1 MTKKLSIRLGYA
13 RERMDGWINLYKPK
27 GISSAKAVA
36 IVKKSFPKRKI
47 GHTGTLDLEA
57 DGVLPIAV
65 GEATKLV
72 SFLMDAVK
80 KYQFTIK
87 FGAKT
92 DTADA
97 SGTIIAESEY
107 IPTHDEC
114 QDVCQGFIGE
124 TKQMPPAYSAL
135 KIAGKRAYDLA
146 RRGETVI
153 LQARCITIYDLILV
167 SYTPQERS
175 ATYVCTCSK
184 GTYIRSLAED
194 ISLRLKTLGYVIE
207 LTRLSVGEFHIENAL
222 DVGML
227 LKLGGEEATKLLS
240 SQYSK
245 IESILDD
252 IPVLDATEAQV
263 QKIYFGQEVIFD
275 EVDDLSQVWVK
286 DANSKLIAI
295 GSLYSKRFKSSR
307 VFNLKI
313 DEENDVDNIRA

>member
-1 MTKKLSIRLGYA
+1 MN
-13 RERMDGWINLYKPK
+13 GWINLYKPK

-72 SFLMDAVK
+72 SFLMDARK
-80 KYQFTIK
+80 QYQFTVK
-87 FGAKT
+87 FGAQT

-97 SGTIIAESEY
+97 SGTIIAESDY
-107 IPTHDEC
+107 TPTSEEC
-114 QDVCQGFIGE
+114 LNVCQYFVGQV
-124 TKQMPPAYSAL
+124 KQVPPAYSAL

-146 RRGETVI
+146 RRGEIVV
-153 LQARCITIYDLILV
+153 LQERCITIHDCELV
-167 SYTPQERS
+167 NYNPQERS

-207 LTRLSVGEFHIENAL
+207 LTRLSVGEFHLENSL

-227 LKLGGEEATKLLS
+227 LKLGDEEARKLLS

-252 IPVLDATEAQV
+252 IPVLEATDAQV

-275 EVDDLSQVWVK
+275 QVDNLDQVWVRGA
-286 DANSKLIAI
+286 DSKLIAI
-295 GSLYSKRFKSSR
+295 GSLHSKRFKSSR

>member
-1 MTKKLSIRLGYA
+1 MN
-13 RERMDGWINLYKPK
+13 GWINLYKPK

-72 SFLMDAVK
+72 SFLMDARK
-80 KYQFTIK
+80 KYQFTVK
-87 FGAKT
+87 FGAQT

-97 SGTIIAESEY
+97 SGTIIAESDY
-107 IPTHDEC
+107 TPTSEEC
-114 QDVCQGFIGE
+114 LNVCQYFVGQV
-124 TKQMPPAYSAL
+124 KQVPPAYSAL

-146 RRGETVI
+146 RRGEIVV
-153 LQARCITIYDLILV
+153 LQERCITIHDCELV
-167 SYTPQERS
+167 NYNPQERS

-207 LTRLSVGEFHIENAL
+207 LTRLSVGEFHLENSL

-227 LKLGGEEATKLLS
+227 LKLGDEEARKLLS

-252 IPVLDATEAQV
+252 IPVLEATDAQV

-275 EVDDLSQVWVK
+275 QVDNLDQVWVRGA
-286 DANSKLIAI
+286 DSKLIAI
-295 GSLYSKRFKSSR
+295 GSLHSKRFKSSR

>member
-1 MTKKLSIRLGYA
+1 MN
-13 RERMDGWINLYKPK
+13 GWINLYKPK

-72 SFLMDAVK
+72 SFLMDARK
-80 KYQFTIK
+80 QYQFTVK
-87 FGAKT
+87 FGAQT

-97 SGTIIAESEY
+97 SGTIIAESDY
-107 IPTHDEC
+107 IPTPEEC
-114 QDVCQGFIGE
+114 LNVCRDFVGQI
-124 TKQMPPAYSAL
+124 QQIPPAYSAL

-146 RRGETVI
+146 RRGEVVV
-153 LQARCITIYDLILV
+153 LQKRCITIYDFKLV
-167 SYTPQERS
+167 NYNPQERS

-184 GTYIRSLAED
+184 GTYIRSLAQD

-207 LTRLSVGEFHIENAL
+207 LTRLSVGEFHLENSL

-227 LKLGGEEATKLLS
+227 LKLGSEEASKLLS

-245 IESILDD
+245 IESVLDD
-252 IPVLDATEAQV
+252 IPVLEATNAQV

-275 EVDDLSQVWVK
+275 EVDNLDQVWVRGI
-286 DANSKLIAI
+286 DSKLIAI
-295 GSLYSKRFKSSR
+295 GSLHSKRFKSSR

-313 DEENDVDNIRA
+313 DEGNDVDNIRA

>member
-1 MTKKLSIRLGYA
+1 MN
-13 RERMDGWINLYKPK
+13 GWINLYKPK

-72 SFLMDAVK
+72 SFLMDARK
-80 KYQFTIK
+80 QYQFTVK
-87 FGAKT
+87 FGAQT

-97 SGTIIAESEY
+97 SGTIIAESDY
-107 IPTHDEC
+107 IPTPEEC
-114 QDVCQGFIGE
+114 LNVCHYFIGQV
-124 TKQMPPAYSAL
+124 KQMPPAYSAL

-146 RRGETVI
+146 RRGEIVV
-153 LQARCITIYDLILV
+153 LQERCITIHDCELV
-167 SYTPQERS
+167 NYNPQERS

-207 LTRLSVGEFHIENAL
+207 LTRLSVGEFHLENSL

-227 LKLGGEEATKLLS
+227 LKLGDEEARKLLS

-245 IESILDD
+245 IESVLDD
-252 IPVLDATEAQV
+252 IPVLEATDTQV

-275 EVDDLSQVWVK
+275 EVDNLDKVWVRGA
-286 DANSKLIAI
+286 DSKLIAI
-295 GSLYSKRFKSSR
+295 GSLHSKRFKSSR

>member
-1 MTKKLSIRLGYA
+1 MI
-13 RERMDGWINLYKPK
+13 DGWINLYKPK

-97 SGTIIAESEY
+97 SGTIIAESDY
-107 IPTHDEC
+107 IPTLEEC
-114 QDVCQGFIGE
+114 RDVCRDFIGE
-124 TKQMPPAYSAL
+124 IKQMPPAYSAL

-153 LQARCITIYDLILV
+153 LQERKVTIYDLQFIN
-167 SYTPQERS
+167 YNPQERS

-207 LTRLSVGEFHIENAL
+207 LTRLSVGKFHRENSL
-222 DVGML
+222 DAEML
-227 LKLGGEEATKLLS
+227 LKLGGEEASKLLS

-252 IPVLDATEAQV
+252 IPVLEATKAQV

-275 EVDDLSQVWVK
+275 EVDDLSKVWVK
-286 DANSKLIAI
+286 DSDSKLIAI

>member
-13 RERMDGWINLYKPK
+13 KERMDGWINLYKPK

-72 SFLMDAVK
+72 SFLMDAIK
-80 KYQFTIK
+80 KYQFVIK

-97 SGTIIAESEY
+97 SGAIIAKSEY
-107 IPTHDEC
+107 IPTAEEC
-114 QDVCQGFIGE
+114 LNVCPNFIGE
-124 TKQMPPAYSAL
+124 IKQIPPAYSAL

-153 LQARCITIYDLILV
+153 LQERFITIYDLRLV
-167 SYTPQERS
+167 SYSPQERS

-207 LTRLSVGEFHIENAL
+207 LTRLSVGRFHLENSL
-222 DVGML
+222 DVKML
-227 LKLGGEEATKLLS
+227 LKLGDESATQLLI

-252 IPVLDATEAQV
+252 IPVLEATEAQV

-275 EVDDLSQVWVK
+275 EVNDLSQVWVK
-286 DANSKLIAI
+286 NTNGKLIAI

-307 VFNLKI
+307 VFNLTI
-313 DEENDVDNIRA
+313 DEEKDVDNIRA